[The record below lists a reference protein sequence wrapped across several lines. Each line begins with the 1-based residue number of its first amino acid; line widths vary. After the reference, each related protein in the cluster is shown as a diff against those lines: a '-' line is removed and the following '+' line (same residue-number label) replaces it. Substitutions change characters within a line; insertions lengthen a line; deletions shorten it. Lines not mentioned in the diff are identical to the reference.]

1 MLPVV
6 TVFLEEISRAAPIT
20 QKLWL
25 RVYFY
30 VIYFYLLFLA
40 VLGLRCFVQAFS
52 CGSKQGLPFVAVCGL
67 LIAEHRL

>member
-1 MLPVV
+1 M

-25 RVYFY
+25 GVYFY
-30 VIYFYLLFLA
+30 IIYFYLLFLA
-40 VLGLRCFVQAFS
+40 VLGLRCFVWAFS
-52 CGSKQGLPFVAVCGL
+52 CGGEQGLPFVAVFGL